1 MHSEPGVPGCERP
14 RPDGRFHFPLEAH
27 RPSASEPTWT
37 ASALGWGWR

>member
-1 MHSEPGVPGCERP
+1 MRSEPGVPGCKRP
-14 RPDGRFHFPLEAH
+14 RPDGWFHFPLEAH